1 MLENIFFEY
10 ERIEQNDRKASFNFY
25 FKKSYKFLE
34 NTTGLSNC
42 VDIYEY
48 SFQVDS
54 TFYKKSYVT
63 FTKFYLIINPI
74 FSFSIKIEFDPKYCK
89 KSNERQNEEGDSG

>member
-34 NTTGLSNC
+34 NTTNLFNC
-42 VDIYEY
+42 VDNYEY
-48 SFQVDS
+48 FFQVDS
-54 TFYKKSYVT
+54 TFYKKVMLHLLNSIEL
-63 FTKFYLIINPI
+63 LIQ
-74 FSFSIKIEFDPKYCK
+74 FFHFQLK
-89 KSNERQNEEGDSG
+89 